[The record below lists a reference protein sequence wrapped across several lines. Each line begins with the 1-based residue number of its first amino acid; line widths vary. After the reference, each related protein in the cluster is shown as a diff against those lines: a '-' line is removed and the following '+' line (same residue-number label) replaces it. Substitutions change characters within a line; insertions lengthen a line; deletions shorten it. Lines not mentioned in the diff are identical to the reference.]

1 MKEYQLIIFDWDG
14 TLMDSVGR
22 IVSSMQKAAQASH
35 LAVPSASSVK
45 DIIGLSL
52 QVSMQRLF
60 PQASNEQ
67 HKTLIQH
74 YSNYYKH
81 LDDTPTPLFSGIGRM
96 MQQLHASGKS
106 LAVATGKSRSGL
118 ERVLL
123 ETDMTAL
130 FCARRG
136 ADEAKSKP
144 DPLMLQQILDE
155 LNMPTQ
161 SAVMVGDSVHDLAM
175 AQAIGMDS
183 IGVTWGVHDKAMLKN
198 HQPVAIV
205 DSVIE
210 LHQHLSGI
218 TFKQA

>member
-22 IVSSMQKAAQASH
+22 IVSSMQKAAQACN
-35 LAVPSASSVK
+35 LPVPSITAVK

-52 QVSMQRLF
+52 QVSMQYLF
-60 PQASNEQ
+60 PQTSDEL

-81 LDDTPTPLFSGIGRM
+81 LDDTPTPLFPGIDRM

-106 LAVATGKSRSGL
+106 LAVATGKSRNGL
-118 ERVLL
+118 DRVLA

-155 LNMPTQ
+155 LNMPAQ

-183 IGVTWGVHDKAMLKN
+183 IGVTWGVHDKAMLEH

-205 DSVIE
+205 DSVAE
-210 LHQHLSGI
+210 LHQHLSVT
-218 TFKQA
+218 TFNQ

>member
-22 IVSSMQKAAQASH
+22 IVSSMQKAALASN
-35 LAVPSASSVK
+35 LAVPSKNSVK

-60 PQASNEQ
+60 PGSSEEE

-74 YSNYYKH
+74 YSHYYKH
-81 LDDTPTPLFSGIGRM
+81 LDDTPTPLFPDIARM
-96 MQQLHASGKS
+96 VQQLHVNGKL
-106 LAVATGKSRSGL
+106 LAVATGKSRNGL
-118 ERVLL
+118 ERVLA
-123 ETDMTAL
+123 ETDMASL

-144 DPLMLQQILDE
+144 DPLMLQQILHE
-155 LNMPTQ
+155 LSIPVQ

-183 IGVTWGVHDKAMLKN
+183 IGVSWGVHNKTMLES
-198 HQPVAIV
+198 HQPIAIV
-205 DSVIE
+205 DSVAE
-210 LHQHLSGI
+210 LYQQLSG
-218 TFKQA
+218 TLFN

>member
-22 IVSSMQKAAQASH
+22 IVSSMQKAALASY
-35 LAVPSASSVK
+35 LAVPPASSVK

-60 PQASNEQ
+60 PQASDEQ

-81 LDDTPTPLFSGIGRM
+81 LDDTPTPLFFGVEHM

-130 FCARRG
+130 FCTRRG

-183 IGVTWGVHDKAMLKN
+183 IGVTWGVHSKAMLEH
-198 HQPVAIV
+198 HQPIAIV
-205 DSVIE
+205 DSVAE
-210 LHQHLSGI
+210 LYLRLIS
-218 TFKQA
+218 

>member
-35 LAVPSASSVK
+35 LAVPSVTSVK

-60 PQASNEQ
+60 PKESDEQ
-67 HKTLIQH
+67 HEKLIQL

-81 LDDTPTPLFSGIGRM
+81 FDDTPTPLFSGIQRM
-96 MQQLHASGKS
+96 MLALHVSGKS
-106 LAVATGKSRSGL
+106 LAVATGKSRNGL
-118 ERVLL
+118 ERVLA
-123 ETDMTAL
+123 ETDMSKL
-130 FCARRG
+130 FSACRG

-155 LNMPTQ
+155 LNMPMQ
-161 SAVMVGDSVHDLAM
+161 SAVMIGDSVHDLAM

-183 IGVTWGVHDKAMLKN
+183 IGVTWGVHNRAMLEN
-198 HQPVAIV
+198 YQPVAVV
-205 DSVIE
+205 DSVAE
-210 LHQHLSGI
+210 LHQWLSES
-218 TFKQA
+218 FRHQ